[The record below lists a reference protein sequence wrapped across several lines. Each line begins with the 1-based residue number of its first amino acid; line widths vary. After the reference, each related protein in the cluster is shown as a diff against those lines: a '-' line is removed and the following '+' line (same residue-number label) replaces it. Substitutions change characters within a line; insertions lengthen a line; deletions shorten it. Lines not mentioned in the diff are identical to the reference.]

1 MVRRLLLVED
11 HADTREIL
19 ANLLRRWG
27 FEVDT
32 ADSVQRALD
41 LLVEP
46 FDAIIADIGL
56 PDGTGYAVI
65 SEAKQRR
72 KAVLGIALSAYGSP
86 SDIQVGKLAGFDH
99 HLTKPFDCERIRSLL
114 TGADRA
120 HAGEPDEKLKT
131 SHRRLT
137 AREREVLQLIAKGKS
152 NRAVA
157 ETLGISVRTA
167 ETHRANILRKLKL
180 DSVANLVRYA
190 VRSKVVDA

>member
-72 KAVLGIALSAYGSP
+72 KEVLGIALSAYGSP
-86 SDIQVGKLAGFDH
+86 SDIHVGKLAGFDH

-120 HAGEPDEKLKT
+120 HADEPDEKLKT

-137 AREREVLQLIAKGKS
+137 AREREVLQLIAKGNS

-157 ETLGISVRTA
+157 ERLGICVRTA